1 MKYARRPPFPESLI
15 VKTVFFD
22 IDTQMDFLY
31 PAGALYVPAAEK
43 ILPMIQQ
50 LNRHA
55 AARGITLISSMDAHA
70 ENDPEFRTWPPHCI
84 AGTLG
89 GQKAPGTLLDKRV
102 VVPNQRREISIDGEQ
117 QVIVEKQTL
126 DVFETA
132 NLGQILSRLD
142 AGRFVIYGVVTEYCV
157 KRAAAGLQRAGY
169 QVVVVSDAV
178 QTLNRDHAAA
188 FLDEFRKAGGEVAG
202 LSEVCAQ

>member
-1 MKYARRPPFPESLI
+1 

-43 ILPMIQQ
+43 ILPMVQQ
-50 LNRHA
+50 LNRYA
-55 AARGITLISSMDAHA
+55 AARGIPLISSMDAHA
-70 ENDPEFRTWPPHCI
+70 EDDPEFTTWPPHCI

-89 GQKAPGTLLDKRV
+89 GQKVQGTLLEKRV
-102 VVPNQRREISIDGEQ
+102 IVPNQPGVIPINGEQ
-117 QVIVEKQTL
+117 QVILEKQTL
-126 DVFETA
+126 DVFDTA
-132 NLGQILSRLD
+132 TLGQILSRLN
-142 AGRFVIYGVVTEYCV
+142 AGRFVVYGVVTEYCV
-157 KRAAAGLQRAGY
+157 RRAAVGLQRAGH

-178 QTLNRDHAAA
+178 QTLNQDHAAA
-188 FLDEFRKAGGEVAG
+188 FLDEFRKAGGTVAG